1 MKQVKIGLIG
11 ANWMG
16 SFHSI
21 GFTNVRQAYHDVQ
34 PIFEIV
40 ADVNE
45 KAAQLAADRFGY
57 QKVTTDWHDVVND
70 PEVEL
75 VIIATPNFTL
85 QEIAIAAAKAG
96 KHILCREADGK
107 HPDRGQSHGRC
118 P

>member
-70 PEVEL
+70 PEGRQAHFV
-75 VIIATPNFTL
+75 
-85 QEIAIAAAKAG
+85 
-96 KHILCREADGK
+96 READGK

-118 P
+118 H